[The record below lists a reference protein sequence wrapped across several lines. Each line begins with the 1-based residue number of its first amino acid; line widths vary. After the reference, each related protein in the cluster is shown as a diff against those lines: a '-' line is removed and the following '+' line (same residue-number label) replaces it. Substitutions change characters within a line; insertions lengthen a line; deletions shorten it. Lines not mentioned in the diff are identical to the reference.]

1 MIREPA
7 ATDRTVAPR
16 SRRTAAIA
24 AVALTVLVATGA
36 AWWVWLQ
43 AEPAVPADRLRLA
56 EVTRGEVVRDVQVAG
71 RLVAAGSPTLYAP
84 AAGTVVLAT
93 MAGETVQAGQVLA
106 RIESPELRAERDR
119 EAATL
124 GQLEAEL
131 GRQGIAAR
139 QQQLAAEREA
149 DEAQLALRAAERDRQ
164 RSAEACAAG
173 VVAQVD
179 CLRLA
184 DAVDAG
190 RIRSAHATRRLA
202 LVAAESDFERRS
214 LAQRVARQRALL
226 AELGRRLEALAV
238 RAPADAR
245 VGSIAVADRAA
256 VAANAPLMT
265 VVDLSRLEVEL
276 QVPEAAA
283 ADLLPELPV
292 ALRIGTDDVAGR
304 LVAVAPEV
312 RAGQVLVRVRFEG
325 AQPPGLRQNQ
335 RVGGR
340 IVIERRADVL
350 TLPRGPFV
358 DALGGH
364 TAWVLAGEHA
374 EARPIRLGAI
384 GVTAVEVAEGL
395 AVGERVVIAGTEH
408 FARGARRVRIRP

>member
-1 MIREPA
+1 MIHEPA
-7 ATDRTVAPR
+7 ATDRRLQPPTRRRLAWVAML
-16 SRRTAAIA
+16 
-24 AVALTVLVATGA
+24 VALLLAGA
-36 AWWVWLQ
+36 GAWWAWAR
-43 AEPAVPADRLRLA
+43 AEPAIPADRLRIA
-56 EVTRGEVVRDVQVAG
+56 EVVRGDIVRDVQAQG

-84 AAGTVVLAT
+84 AAGTVVLAAQ
-93 MAGETVQAGQVLA
+93 AGDTVRAGQVLA
-106 RIESPELRAERDR
+106 RVESPELLAEHDR

-124 GQLEAEL
+124 GQLEADL
-131 GRQGIAAR
+131 GRQGIVAR

-190 RIRSAHATRRLA
+190 RVRSAHATRRVA

-214 LAQRVARQRALL
+214 LQQRMARQRALRDEL
-226 AELGRRLEALAV
+226 ARRLDTLTV
-238 RAPADAR
+238 RAPVDAR
-245 VGSIAVADRAA
+245 IGSIAVADRAA

-283 ADLLPELPV
+283 ADLVPDLPV

-304 LVAVAPEV
+304 LVAIAPEV
-312 RAGQVLVRVRFEG
+312 RAGQVQLRVRFDG

-335 RVGGR
+335 RLSGR
-340 IVIERRADVL
+340 IVLEQRPGVL

-358 DALGGH
+358 DAQGGH
-364 TAWVLAGEHA
+364 AAWVLAGEHA
-374 EARPIRLGAI
+374 ELRRIRLGAL
-384 GVTAVEVAEGL
+384 GVAAVEVAEGL
-395 AVGERVVIAGTEH
+395 QAGERVVIAGTEH
-408 FARGARRVRIRP
+408 FARGATRVRIRP